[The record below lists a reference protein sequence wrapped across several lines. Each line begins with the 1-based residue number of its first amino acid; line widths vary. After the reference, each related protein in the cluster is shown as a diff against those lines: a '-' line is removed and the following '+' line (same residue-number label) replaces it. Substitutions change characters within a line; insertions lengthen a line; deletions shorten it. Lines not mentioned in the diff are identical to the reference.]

1 MLPDAERRHW
11 KMAGVPAPEGFSI
24 MVLAPVKAALVS
36 PDYYLAFLLETTQ
49 WLVWELGVRMAL
61 PSCLLS

>member
-1 MLPDAERRHW
+1 
-11 KMAGVPAPEGFSI
+11 MAGVPAPEGFSI